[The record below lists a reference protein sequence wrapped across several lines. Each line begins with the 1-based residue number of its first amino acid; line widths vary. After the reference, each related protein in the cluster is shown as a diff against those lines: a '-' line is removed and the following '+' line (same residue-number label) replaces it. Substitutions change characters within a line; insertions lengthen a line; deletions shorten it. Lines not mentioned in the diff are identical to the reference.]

1 MFLWEHILILVSA
14 ITWLSS
20 ILVNMIF
27 SETILVHCV
36 FVKKVCKIS
45 CSMLRFVFSSTTRL
59 RDRECYVCTVAYSS
73 HVISFICFN
82 DHLHLSSSCS
92 CSKSHDIYMVGSYY
106 VWSVKKCMSLKR
118 FTSLLSIMFIS
129 FLYSSVYYVYF
140 PFCIL
145 VSNMFIS
152 LFVF

>member
-1 MFLWEHILILVSA
+1 MLTFIRFQMFLWEHILILVTT

-27 SETILVHCV
+27 SKTILVHCV

-45 CSMLRFVFSSTTRL
+45 CSMLRFVFSSPTRL

-73 HVISFICFN
+73 HVISTYLLALICFN
-82 DHLHLSSSCS
+82 DHLHVSSSCS
-92 CSKSHDIYMVGSYY
+92 CSKSQDIYMVGSYY
-106 VWSVKKCMSLKR
+106 VWSVKKSMSLKR

-129 FLYSSVYYVYF
+129 FVYSSV
-140 PFCIL
+140 
-145 VSNMFIS
+145 
-152 LFVF
+152 